1 LRFFI
6 SFVDSIIKL
15 MQTKSLL
22 PLLLVFFLV
31 SPLLKAQ
38 TILNRDAQIA
48 DLVSQVSAD
57 SLRAHINGL
66 VSFGTRHTLS
76 VPANATDQP
85 AKKGLGA
92 ARQWILGKFSQYA
105 KQSGG
110 RLTATLDTWT
120 LQPDG
125 RRVDKPANMGNV
137 MATLKGTDPTDDR
150 IFIVQGHMDSRVTNV
165 MNRESDAPGAND
177 DGSGTAAVIELC
189 RVMSKSSFPA
199 TIIFVTL
206 TGEEQG
212 LLGAEHLSERAI
224 KEKWNVEA
232 VLNNDIMG
240 SNNSSDTRIIDNTR
254 LRVFSEGL
262 PGVLL
267 KDTTGRIG
275 QIRQFGN
282 ENDGKARTLARYLKE
297 IGERYVE
304 NLEVVMVYRNDRY
317 LRGGDHTPYVQ
328 RGIAA
333 VRLTE
338 MNENYEH
345 QHQDLRTENA
355 GTPAAIEYGDYP
367 KFMDFEYL
375 RKNTSVNLATLANL
389 AKSPTVPQKV
399 TIDVRNLTNSTVLYW
414 QAPQVGKVKGY
425 YVLMRETYWPFWQK
439 KFFTTKL
446 GMTLPYSKDNYYFAV
461 QAVSEDGNESLPVL
475 PVPNLR

>member
-1 LRFFI
+1 
-6 SFVDSIIKL
+6 
-15 MQTKSLL
+15 M
-22 PLLLVFFLV
+22 
-31 SPLLKAQ
+31 
-38 TILNRDAQIA
+38 
-48 DLVSQVSAD
+48 SAD
-57 SLRAHINGL
+57 SLRAHVNGL

-92 ARQWILGKFSQYA
+92 ARQWILGKFNQYA

-189 RVMSKSSFPA
+189 RVMSKASFPA
-199 TIIFVTL
+199 TVIFVTL

-224 KEKWNVEA
+224 KEKWNVEG

-240 SNNSSDTRIIDNTR
+240 SNNSSGSAPGDLRIIDNTR

-262 PGVLL
+262 PGNLL

-297 IGERYVE
+297 VGERYVE
-304 NLEVVMVYRNDRY
+304 NLEVVLVYRNDRY

-345 QHQDLRTENA
+345 QHQDLRTEN
-355 GTPAAIEYGDYP
+355 GIEYGDYP
-367 KFMDFEYL
+367 KFMDFDYL
-375 RKNTSVNLATLANL
+375 RKNTAVNLATLANL

-399 TIDVRNLTNSTVLYW
+399 TVDVRNLTNSTALYW
-414 QAPQVGKVKGY
+414 QAPQSNKVKGY

-461 QAVSEDGNESLPVL
+461 QSVSDDGNESLPVL

>member
-1 LRFFI
+1 MKTHYI
-6 SFVDSIIKL
+6 
-15 MQTKSLL
+15 L
-22 PLLLVFFLV
+22 PLVSFLLSSIL
-31 SPLLKAQ
+31 PLNAQ
-38 TILNRDAQIA
+38 TVIVNRDPQIA
-48 DLVSQVSAD
+48 DLVAQVSAD
-57 SLRAHINGL
+57 SLRAHVNGL

-76 VPANATDQP
+76 VPADAS
-85 AKKGLGA
+85 AAVGKKGLGA
-92 ARQWILGKFSQYA
+92 ARQWILGKFQQYA

-110 RLTATLDTWT
+110 RMTAILDTWT

-137 MATLKGTDPTDDR
+137 MATLKGTDPNDDR
-150 IFIVQGHMDSRVTNV
+150 IFIVQGHMDSRVSNV

-199 TIIFVTL
+199 TVIFVTL

-212 LLGAEHLSERAI
+212 LLGAEHLSERALN
-224 KEKWNVEA
+224 EKWNLEA

-262 PGVLL
+262 PSVLL

-275 QIRQFGN
+275 QIQRFGT

-297 IGERYVE
+297 VGERYVE

-317 LRGGDHTPYVQ
+317 LRGGDHTPYVN
-328 RGIAA
+328 RGFAA
-333 VRLTE
+333 VRMTE

-355 GTPAAIEYGDYP
+355 GTPAAIEYGDLA

-375 RKNTSVNLATLANL
+375 RKNTGINLATLANL
-389 AKSPTVPQKV
+389 AKSPTQPQQV
-399 TIDVRNLTNSTVLYW
+399 TIDVRNLANSTTLYW
-414 QAPQVGKVKGY
+414 QAPKTASRVKGY
-425 YVLMRETYWPFWQK
+425 YVLMRETFWPFWQK

-446 GMTLPYSKDNYYFAV
+446 GMTLPFSKDNYYFAV
-461 QAVSEDGNESLPVL
+461 QSVSEDGNEGLPVL

>member
-1 LRFFI
+1 MCSMKKPIILLFSVLFTTY
-6 SFVDSIIKL
+6 SFG
-15 MQTKSLL
+15 QT
-22 PLLLVFFLV
+22 VN
-31 SPLLKAQ
+31 
-38 TILNRDAQIA
+38 IERDPQIA
-48 DLVSQVSAD
+48 ELVTQVSAD

-76 VPANATDQP
+76 TTSDK
-85 AKKGLGA
+85 KKGIGA
-92 ARQWILGKFSQYA
+92 ARQWILGKFQQYA

-125 RRVDKPANMGNV
+125 RRIDKPADMGNV
-137 MATLKGTDPTDDR
+137 MATLKGTDPNDDR

-189 RVMSKSSFPA
+189 RVMSKSQFPA

-212 LLGAEHLSERAI
+212 LLGAEHLAERAI
-224 KEKWNVEA
+224 KEKWNVDA

-240 SNNSSDTRIIDNTR
+240 SNNSNETRIIDNTR

-262 PGVLL
+262 PASLL
-267 KDTTGRIG
+267 RDSTGRIG

-282 ENDGKARTLARYLKE
+282 ENDGKARTLARYVKE
-297 IGERYVE
+297 VGERYVE
-304 NLEVVMVYRNDRY
+304 NLEVVMIYRNDRY
-317 LRGGDHTPYVQ
+317 LRGGDHTPFVQ
-328 RGIAA
+328 RGMAA
-333 VRLTE
+333 VRFTE
-338 MNENYEH
+338 MNENYDH
-345 QHQDLRTENA
+345 QHQDLRVEN
-355 GTPAAIEYGDYP
+355 GTEYGDYA

-375 RKNTSVNLATLANL
+375 RKNTALNLACLANL
-389 AKSPTVPQKV
+389 AKSPSVPEKV
-399 TIDVRNLTNSTVLYW
+399 TIDVRNLTNSTALYW
-414 QAPQVGKVKGY
+414 QAPKTSTGRKIRGY
-425 YVLMRETYWPFWQK
+425 YVLMRETHWPFWQK

-461 QAVSEDGNESLPVL
+461 QSVSEDGNESLPVL

>member
-1 LRFFI
+1 M
-6 SFVDSIIKL
+6 KK
-15 MQTKSLL
+15 Q
-22 PLLLVFFLV
+22 LLLFLTCVLFFSSV
-31 SPLLKAQ
+31 KAQ
-38 TILNRDAQIA
+38 TTIINRDPQIA
-48 DLVSQVSAD
+48 DLISQISAD
-57 SLRAHINGL
+57 SLRAHVNGL

-76 VPANATDQP
+76 VPAASTDQIP
-85 AKKGLGA
+85 KKGLGA
-92 ARQWILGKFSQYA
+92 ARQWILGKFNQYA

-110 RLTATLDTWT
+110 RMSAALDTWT

-137 MATLKGTDPTDDR
+137 MATLKGTDPADTR

-199 TIIFVTL
+199 TIVFVTL

-212 LLGAEHLSERAI
+212 LLGAEHLSERAV
-224 KEKWNVEA
+224 KEEWNVEA

-262 PGVLL
+262 PGNLL

-304 NLEVVMVYRNDRY
+304 NLDVVMVYRNDRY

-328 RGIAA
+328 RGFAA

-345 QHQDLRTENA
+345 QHQDLRTEN
-355 GTPAAIEYGDYP
+355 GVEYGDYA
-367 KFMDFEYL
+367 KFMDFDYL
-375 RKNTSVNLATLANL
+375 RKNTAVNLATLANL
-389 AKSPTVPQKV
+389 AKAPTVPQKV
-399 TIDVRNLTNSTVLYW
+399 TVDVRNLTNSTVLYW
-414 QAPQVGKVKGY
+414 QAPLSGKVKGY
-425 YVLMRETYWPFWQK
+425 YVLMRETYWPVWQK
-439 KFFTTKL
+439 KFYTTKL

>member
-1 LRFFI
+1 
-6 SFVDSIIKL
+6 
-15 MQTKSLL
+15 MQPKTVLTFLFSSLL
-22 PLLLVFFLV
+22 F
-31 SPLLKAQ
+31 SSSLKAQ
-38 TILNRDAQIA
+38 IAINRDTQIA
-48 DLVSQVSAD
+48 DLVAQVSAD
-57 SLRAHINGL
+57 SLQAHINGL

-76 VPANATDQP
+76 VPADANSAVG
-85 AKKGLGA
+85 KKGLGA
-92 ARQWILGKFSQYA
+92 ARQWILNKFNQYA
-105 KQSGG
+105 KQSNG
-110 RLTATLDTWT
+110 RMTATLDTWT

-137 MATLKGTDPTDDR
+137 MATLKGTDPLDNR

-199 TIIFVTL
+199 TVIFVTL

-212 LLGAEHLSERAI
+212 LLGAEHLSERAV
-224 KEKWNVEA
+224 KENWNVEA

-262 PGVLL
+262 PSSLL

-275 QIRQFGN
+275 QIQRFGN

-333 VRLTE
+333 VRITE

-345 QHQDLRTENA
+345 QHQDLRTQN
-355 GTPAAIEYGDYP
+355 GIEYGDYP

-375 RKNTSVNLATLANL
+375 RKNTAVNLATLANL
-389 AKSPTVPQKV
+389 AKSPSVPQNV
-399 TIDVRNLTNSTVLYW
+399 TVDVRNLTNSTVLYW
-414 QAPQVGKVKGY
+414 QPSKAGKVKGY

-439 KFFTTKL
+439 KFFTNRL

>member
-1 LRFFI
+1 MKKI
-6 SFVDSIIKL
+6 
-15 MQTKSLL
+15 LL
-22 PLLLVFFLV
+22 PVFVLITTLPAF
-31 SPLLKAQ
+31 AQ
-38 TILNRDAQIA
+38 TAIINRDTQIA
-48 DLVSQVSAD
+48 DLIAQVSTD

-76 VPANATDQP
+76 VPAD
-85 AKKGLGA
+85 AKASVGTKGLGA
-92 ARQWILGKFSQYA
+92 ARQWILGKFNQYA

-137 MATLKGTDPTDDR
+137 MATLKGTDPADDR

-199 TIIFVTL
+199 TVIFVTL

-212 LLGAEHLSERAI
+212 LLGAEHLSERAL

-262 PGVLL
+262 PSVLL

-275 QIRQFGN
+275 QIQRFGN

-297 IGERYVE
+297 VGERYVE

-328 RGIAA
+328 RGFAA

-345 QHQDLRTENA
+345 QQQDLRTQD
-355 GTPAAIEYGDYP
+355 GIEYGDYP

-375 RKNTSVNLATLANL
+375 RKNTAVNLATLANL
-389 AKSPTVPQKV
+389 AKSPTVPQQV
-399 TIDVRNLTNSTVLYW
+399 TVDVRNLTNSTVLYW
-414 QAPQVGKVKGY
+414 QAPKVGKVKGY

-461 QAVSEDGNESLPVL
+461 QAVSEDGNEGLPVL

>member
-1 LRFFI
+1 MRLKQVLFF
-6 SFVDSIIKL
+6 
-15 MQTKSLL
+15 
-22 PLLLVFFLV
+22 FFL
-31 SPLLKAQ
+31 SIFQANAQ
-38 TILNRDAQIA
+38 TAIVNRDPQIA
-48 DLVSQVSAD
+48 ELIAQVSAD

-76 VPANATDQP
+76 VPADANAP
-85 AKKGLGA
+85 VGKKGLGA
-92 ARQWILGKFSQYA
+92 ARQWILGKFQQYA

-110 RLTATLDTWT
+110 RMTAALDTWI

-137 MATLKGTDPTDDR
+137 MATLKGTDPNDNR

-199 TIIFVTL
+199 TVVFVTL

-212 LLGAEHLSERAI
+212 LLGAEHLSERAV
-224 KEKWNVEA
+224 KENWNVEA

-262 PGVLL
+262 PSSLL

-275 QIRQFGN
+275 QIQRFGN

-304 NLEVVMVYRNDRY
+304 NMEVVLVYRNDRY

-328 RGIAA
+328 RGFAA

-375 RKNTSVNLATLANL
+375 RKNTAVNLATLANL

-399 TIDVRNLTNSTVLYW
+399 TVDVRNLTNSTVLYW
-414 QAPQVGKVKGY
+414 QAPQTGKTKGY

-461 QAVSEDGNESLPVL
+461 QAVSVDGNESLPVL

>member
-1 LRFFI
+1 
-6 SFVDSIIKL
+6 
-15 MQTKSLL
+15 MQPKTVLAFLFSSLL
-22 PLLLVFFLV
+22 LSL
-31 SPLLKAQ
+31 SLKAQ
-38 TILNRDAQIA
+38 TAINRDTQIA
-48 DLVSQVSAD
+48 DLVAQVSAD
-57 SLRAHINGL
+57 SLQAHINGL

-76 VPANATDQP
+76 VPADATTP
-85 AKKGLGA
+85 VGKKGLGA
-92 ARQWILGKFSQYA
+92 ARQWILGKFNQYA
-105 KQSGG
+105 KQSNG
-110 RLTATLDTWT
+110 RMAATLDTWT

-137 MATLKGTDPTDDR
+137 MATLKGTDPTDNR

-199 TIIFVTL
+199 TVIFVTL

-254 LRVFSEGL
+254 IRVFSEGL
-262 PGVLL
+262 PSSLL

-275 QIRQFGN
+275 QIQRFGN
-282 ENDGKARTLARYLKE
+282 ENDGKARTLARYFKE

-304 NLEVVMVYRNDRY
+304 NLEVVLVYRNDRY

-328 RGIAA
+328 RGFAA
-333 VRLTE
+333 VRITE

-345 QHQDLRTENA
+345 QHQDLRTDK
-355 GTPAAIEYGDYP
+355 GTEYGDYP

-375 RKNTSVNLATLANL
+375 RKNTAINLATLANL
-389 AKSPTVPQKV
+389 AKSPTVPKQV
-399 TIDVRNLTNSTVLYW
+399 TVDVRNLTNATVLYW
-414 QAPQVGKVKGY
+414 QAPQSGKVKGY

-446 GMTLPYSKDNYYFAV
+446 GMNLPFSKDNYYFAV

>member
-1 LRFFI
+1 MKVQLLTVAFLLGTLPAF
-6 SFVDSIIKL
+6 SQTVII
-15 MQTKSLL
+15 
-22 PLLLVFFLV
+22 
-31 SPLLKAQ
+31 
-38 TILNRDAQIA
+38 NRDPQIA
-48 DLVSQVSAD
+48 DLVAQVSAD
-57 SLRAHINGL
+57 SLRAHVTGL

-76 VPANATDQP
+76 VPTDANAAV

-92 ARQWILGKFSQYA
+92 ARQWILGKFQQYA
-105 KQSGG
+105 KQSNG
-110 RLTATLDTWT
+110 RMTAMLDTWM

-137 MATLKGTDPTDDR
+137 MATLKGTDPNDNR

-199 TIIFVTL
+199 TVIFVTL

-212 LLGAEHLSERAI
+212 LLGAEHLAERAL
-224 KEKWNVEA
+224 KEKWNLEA

-262 PGVLL
+262 PSVLL

-275 QIRQFGN
+275 QIQRFGN

-297 IGERYVE
+297 VGERYVE

-328 RGIAA
+328 RGFAA
-333 VRLTE
+333 IRMTE

-345 QHQDLRTENA
+345 QHQDLRTQD
-355 GTPAAIEYGDYP
+355 GIEYGDLI
-367 KFMDFEYL
+367 KFMDFDYL
-375 RKNTSVNLATLANL
+375 RKNTALNLATLTNL
-389 AKSPTVPQKV
+389 AKSPPMPQQV
-399 TIDVRNLTNSTVLYW
+399 TIDVRTLANSTTLYW
-414 QAPQVGKVKGY
+414 QAPKAGKVKGY

-439 KFFTTKL
+439 KFFTPKL

-461 QAVSEDGNESLPVL
+461 QAVSEDGNEGLPVL